1 MSVKYF
7 DEFGNFCQSLRIKYV
22 EFGTLKG
29 GDEWQFKSLKAPYN
43 RLYII
48 LDGEGGVISNDK
60 EEIHLKPGN
69 AYFIPAGYDF
79 DTASPIFLEK
89 IFIHFMVERD
99 YSEDIFGQVVDV
111 LECPIHVKDFRN
123 FSEGLE
129 TESKNLYYKMKQKC
143 DGLIF
148 DFIDMAIN
156 QNDYDMNIN
165 QEKLMTQISDL
176 VRRHLSAEL
185 KVSWIAKNLGMTNA
199 ALSRYYRSKAGTTLK
214 EVILDKLIQKAQVML
229 LTEDLT
235 ISEVAEHLGYADHLY
250 FSKVFSKRTG
260 MSPTTYRKH
269 NGYTRRKR

>member
-1 MSVKYF
+1 M
-7 DEFGNFCQSLRIKYV
+7 
-22 EFGTLKG
+22 
-29 GDEWQFKSLKAPYN
+29 
-43 RLYII
+43 
-48 LDGEGGVISNDK
+48 
-60 EEIHLKPGN
+60 
-69 AYFIPAGYDF
+69 
-79 DTASPIFLEK
+79 
-89 IFIHFMVERD
+89 
-99 YSEDIFGQVVDV
+99 VDV